1 MSLLTEVSFPPQVIT
16 NCQQQSPTPTG
27 FRLQFLK
34 DQFSWAALFLS
45 NRSGDL
51 VGQVYVLQLLALCLN
66 LGQITSFSFLDCK
79 GRCLYYRVDIVTN
92 NKQLLSYTAVFKE
105 NLSFH
110 TRTWTWKAFLF
121 VCVQILGGNPGHWS
135 CYTGAL
141 PVSSVLSTKPPGV
154 WYETLS
160 TLIIFQ
166 NEQQAVK

>member
-1 MSLLTEVSFPPQVIT
+1 MSFRHFLEHICHYWQRCHSPHQVIM

-51 VGQVYVLQLLALCLN
+51 VGQVYVLQFLALCLN
-66 LGQITSFSFLDCK
+66 LGQVTSFSFLDCK
-79 GRCLYYRVDIVTN
+79 GRYLYYWVDIVTN
-92 NKQLLSYTAVFKE
+92 NKQLLSYTAIFKE
-105 NLSFH
+105 NISFH

-141 PVSSVLSTKPPGV
+141 PVSSCSALSHLEFDMKLLAP
-154 WYETLS
+154 
-160 TLIIFQ
+160 
-166 NEQQAVK
+166 